1 MRRPSDAGQAFSPFV
16 AQALLSS
23 HFSQLGAP
31 LATLDPKLWRGFSYI
46 LLRSAKGVCHTPL
59 THTSHTSHAA
69 HSTRGA
75 QVLLVES
82 AQDDGGSGHRRLAQR
97 RASRSRATTG
107 RIFIDAMADTCSR
120 AIHVHAKTPF
130 GCGARYI
137 RTQPQGSQARAIHPR
152 CHTNAFDKPTSGRH
166 EEQASSG
173 TSTRGWIVR
182 LHCDAR
188 TSNCHRMDDTRT
200 RLQQTTLQ
208 RPSAHACGN
217 MRL

>member
-1 MRRPSDAGQAFSPFV
+1 MPRLCHAVKGSDRSDDHDGWLCVGPLTPGRRFFSFV

-31 LATLDPKLWRGFSYI
+31 LATLDPKLWRGFPYI

-82 AQDDGGSGHRRLAQR
+82 AQDDGQHTCPWCLTAASQR
-97 RASRSRATTG
+97 RASRSRTTTG

-130 GCGARYI
+130 GWCAV
-137 RTQPQGSQARAIHPR
+137 
-152 CHTNAFDKPTSGRH
+152 HTHAATRF
-166 EEQASSG
+166 
-173 TSTRGWIVR
+173 TSTS
-182 LHCDAR
+182 H
-188 TSNCHRMDDTRT
+188 
-200 RLQQTTLQ
+200 
-208 RPSAHACGN
+208 PSALSHK
-217 MRL
+217 RV